1 MTACEFASLRFR
13 LAGACCACVC
23 VRIYVYVCA
32 PAHPCPSS
40 HLRARL
46 LFATENEIPILDRCY
61 FHAVFLDRESRT
73 GSLRVYFSLS
83 ISFVNVINVIV
94 RHRYFPPRSDGIFI
108 GTRKGNEARIVSRFS
123 FSPHDHLRQ
132 KGEKIAEHEDTNNI
146 YEATGCY
153 VERVLIK
160 LVSRAR
166 NNRT

>member
-1 MTACEFASLRFR
+1 MCVRAYL
-13 LAGACCACVC
+13 CVC
-23 VRIYVYVCA
+23 VCARA
-32 PAHPCPSS
+32 PAPILPSTRS
-40 HLRARL
+40 FIIRDRERNSYPRPL
-46 LFATENEIPILDRCY
+46 LFPRCFFRSRIEDRLSPY
-61 FHAVFLDRESRT
+61 IFLLIDL
-73 GSLRVYFSLS
+73 LRQRYQ
-83 ISFVNVINVIV
+83 
-94 RHRYFPPRSDGIFI
+94 RHRPSPLFPSPI
-108 GTRKGNEARIVSRFS
+108 GWNFYWNEARIVSRFS